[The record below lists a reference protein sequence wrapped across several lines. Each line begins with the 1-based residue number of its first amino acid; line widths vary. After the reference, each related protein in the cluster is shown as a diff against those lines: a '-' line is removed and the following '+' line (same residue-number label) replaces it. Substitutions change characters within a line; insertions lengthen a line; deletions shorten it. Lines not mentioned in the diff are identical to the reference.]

1 MIIVPPLPIIK
12 KWNKTDVSIFP
23 PTDCTALVVYNGR
36 GNLGSTVGLPKFT
49 KFLRDSTYIDSLSL
63 GVMIG
68 ILIGDACFNK
78 KAGPAKRV
86 NNVRIS
92 FKQSI
97 NNFPFLWTVFIA
109 LSHYIPSLPRLDYTT
124 IRGVKYT
131 GVQFETRLLPCITIL
146 YDKFMEHG
154 RKSIPVDI
162 YYYLSPVAL
171 AYWIMSDGAR
181 YGKGMVLCTDGFTV
195 VEVVRLMNVLIY
207 RYEINCSLI
216 YSAVLPRIYIRAD
229 NMDKLRSIVVPYMI
243 PFSMYKL
250 SGKVKGKSF

>member
-97 NNFPFLWTVFIA
+97 NNL
-109 LSHYIPSLPRLDYTT
+109 
-124 IRGVKYT
+124 
-131 GVQFETRLLPCITIL
+131 
-146 YDKFMEHG
+146 FM
-154 RKSIPVDI
+154 D
-162 YYYLSPVAL
+162 
-171 AYWIMSDGAR
+171 
-181 YGKGMVLCTDGFTV
+181 C
-195 VEVVRLMNVLIY
+195 IY
-207 RYEINCSLI
+207 RVKSL
-216 YSAVLPRIYIRAD
+216 YS
-229 NMDKLRSIVVPYMI
+229 
-243 PFSMYKL
+243 
-250 SGKVKGKSF
+250 